1 MARQEQEP
9 LTPAVNRLHQRVE
22 KWRQSKK
29 CQFSITPGELWEAAV
44 PLAMKYGVCRIARNV
59 GLDYGGLRKRV
70 VELTGKSNSEQSIT
84 FVEVPTSGMA
94 RAEKSIP
101 GPRPDP
107 TPESG
112 LVIDISRPDCARMRI
127 SLKPGIDLD
136 AAGIVAAFA
145 GSGH

>member
-1 MARQEQEP
+1 
-9 LTPAVNRLHQRVE
+9 VNRLHQRVE

-44 PLAMKYGVCRIARNV
+44 PLAVKFGVFRIARNV

-84 FVEVPTSGMA
+84 FVEVPTSGMV

-107 TPESG
+107 APESTPESTPESG
-112 LVIDISRPDCARMRI
+112 LVIDISRPDGARMRI

-145 GSGH
+145 GGGH